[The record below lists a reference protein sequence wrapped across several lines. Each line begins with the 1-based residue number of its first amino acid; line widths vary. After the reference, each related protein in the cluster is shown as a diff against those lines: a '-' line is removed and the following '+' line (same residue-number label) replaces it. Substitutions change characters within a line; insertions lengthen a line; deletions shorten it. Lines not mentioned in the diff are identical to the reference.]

1 MQPIIDPKIFY
12 FIHLFQNIRTLS
24 FIIISVLSVAIII
37 ILAECCMQE
46 DIKQL
51 KIFIHNKKTILIL
64 IISILLIIFIPSKD
78 TMITM
83 SISQNITT
91 DNINS
96 VKGQIFE
103 IVDYIVKNLK

>member
-12 FIHLFQNIRTLS
+12 FINLFENIRLFS
-24 FIIISVLSVAIII
+24 FMTIGLLSVALVF
-37 ILAECCMQE
+37 ILADCCMQE
-46 DIKQL
+46 DFTTL
-51 KIFIHNKKTILIL
+51 KNFIYNKKVILIL
-64 IISILLIIFIPSKD
+64 IIPVLSFLFIPSKE
-78 TMITM
+78 TMIAM
-83 SISQNITT
+83 LISQNITT

>member
-12 FIHLFQNIRTLS
+12 FINLFVNIRVLS
-24 FIIISVLSVAIII
+24 FIIIAFLSVALVF
-37 ILAECCMQE
+37 ILTDCCMQE
-46 DIKQL
+46 DFTIL
-51 KIFIHNKKTILIL
+51 KNLICNKKIILIFIILIL
-64 IISILLIIFIPSKD
+64 IFLFIPSRE

-83 SISQNITT
+83 LISQNITT

>member
-12 FIHLFQNIRTLS
+12 FIHLFENIRSLS
-24 FIIISVLSVAIII
+24 CIIIALLIVALMIIFI
-37 ILAECCMQE
+37 DCCMQE
-46 DIKQL
+46 DIKNL
-51 KIFIHNKKTILIL
+51 KTFIHNKKIILIL
-64 IISILLIIFIPSKD
+64 IISVLLLLFIPSKD

-83 SISQNITT
+83 LISQNITT
-91 DNINS
+91 GNINS